1 MLGIGATL
9 GLVAALGMTALMLA
23 LRELFGL
30 PTSPEM
36 IGGRPTHLDVADGAL
51 RAVVVPPG
59 GHTVDLRFESD
70 ALMVGTIISS
80 AAVLLMALLG
90 LLLHRS
96 QGEQRRALGRGDT
109 SQPGDVQALVPT
121 VVAKRA
127 DHGATFRVV

>member
-1 MLGIGATL
+1 VFVGAL
-9 GLVAALGMTALMLA
+9 SGLPLRTADTALLEDPPPPLESSA
-23 LRELFGL
+23 YVD
-30 PTSPEM
+30 
-36 IGGRPTHLDVADGAL
+36 GRPRHLYVADGAL

-59 GHTVDLRFESD
+59 GQTVDLRFESD